1 MNWKN
6 IRLIFVR
13 EVRDQM
19 RDRRT
24 LFMIFVLPILLY
36 PLLGMSF
43 LQIAQFVHEHPTSV
57 FVVGQLPDEAEPAL
71 VSGSRF
77 AEDLFEEPEEAR
89 LLIAHRGSAAQ
100 LLAEAQRQSQPQ
112 KLHGKHRATHA
123 DASHADASATDHST
137 TTDTTPAGETEPP
150 TGASSGP
157 ETEPSLTAIAA
168 AAEKLVRSGAYQ
180 VVVYFPPDFA
190 PRLDD
195 YREALLTKAPSAD
208 QPAKTIPS
216 PQLYF
221 NAAQEKSQLARAR
234 VAEVLGRWRGEIGE
248 RNLVAGNL
256 PPGAASCFK
265 VVSHDVAEAGR
276 REAAMWSKVFPFLLL
291 IWALTGAFY
300 PAIDLCAGEKER
312 GTLETLLSSPAART
326 EIVWGKLLTV
336 MLFSMATVMLNLVSL
351 GITGLF
357 VAGQLPQFG
366 PPPWS
371 SLLWLL
377 IALIPVSALFSGL
390 CLALAAF
397 ARSTKEGQ
405 YYLMPLVLVTMPL
418 VIVPMAP
425 GVELTLGN
433 SLIPVTGIVLLLR
446 SFVEGDYAHALPFV
460 PPVVA
465 VTIGCCLL
473 AIRWAVDQFNS
484 ETVLFRESER
494 LDLRVWLWRLLRDCE
509 PTPSV
514 AEAVLCGV
522 LILVIKFF
530 LGFALAAPSDFA
542 GLAKT
547 AVVTQLVVVLTPA
560 LLMTI
565 MLTSSPRKTLL
576 LTRAPRWALPAAAL
590 LALFVHPLANLLQQ
604 AVLKLYPIN
613 NEIAEQL
620 ESLFEGSFSIW
631 AMLLVIGV
639 LPAICEELAFR
650 GFILSGFR
658 HLGHKWRAII
668 FSSVFFGLT
677 HAIFQQSVITTL
689 IGMLIGYLA
698 VQTGSLW
705 PGIVFHITHNS
716 LAMLSGRVTAAEYER
731 FAPLRWIANLAGER
745 GLSYHWTVAALAVWA
760 VLSLLYWFHRQP
772 YRKSPEESLQE
783 AIDHHAAQSLAG

>member
-1 MNWKN
+1 MNWTN
-6 IRLIFVR
+6 VRLILER
-13 EVRDQM
+13 EVRDQL

-36 PLLGMSF
+36 PLLGMVF

-57 FVVGQLPDEAEPAL
+57 FVVGGLPEAPEPAL
-71 VSGSRF
+71 VVGSRF
-77 AEDLFEEPEEAR
+77 ADELFTERADAR
-89 LLIAHRGSAAQ
+89 LLIAHRGSALQ
-100 LLAEAQRQSQPQ
+100 LLNEAEQITHPQ
-112 KLHGKHRATHA
+112 GAAAGKRNGAAPAKQAPDLAAKAT
-123 DASHADASATDHST
+123 ST
-137 TTDTTPAGETEPP
+137 PPAEP
-150 TGASSGP
+150 TAA
-157 ETEPSLTAIAA
+157 AIAA
-168 AAEKLVRSGAYQ
+168 AAEKLVRAGLYQ
-180 VVVYFPPDFA
+180 VVVYFPPEFA
-190 PRLDD
+190 PQLEAYRRSLSAGAPLD
-195 YREALLTKAPSAD
+195 EQAAPVI
-208 QPAKTIPS
+208 PA

-234 VAEVLGRWRGEIGE
+234 VSEVLGQWRTKIGE
-248 RNLVAGNL
+248 QNLVAGNL
-256 PPGAASCFK
+256 PASAASCFR

-336 MLFSMATVMLNLVSL
+336 MLFSMATVVLNLVSL

-377 IALIPVSALFSGL
+377 LALVPVSALFSAL

-446 SFVEGDYAHALPFV
+446 SVVEGDYANALPFV

-465 VTIGCCLL
+465 VTVGCCLL
-473 AIRWAVDQFNS
+473 SIRWAVDQFNS
-484 ETVLFRESER
+484 ESVLFRESER
-494 LDLRVWLWRLLRDCE
+494 VDLRVWLWRLLRDRE

-530 LGFALAAPSDFA
+530 LSFAVAIPTNFA
-542 GLAKT
+542 GLAQS
-547 AVVTQLVVVLTPA
+547 VVLSQLLVVLAPA
-560 LLMTI
+560 LVMTFL
-565 MLTSSPRKTLL
+565 LTSNPRKTLL
-576 LTRAPRWALPAAAL
+576 LVRARRWTLPAAAL
-590 LALFVHPLANLLQQ
+590 LALCVHPLANVLQRG
-604 AVLKLYPIN
+604 VLKLYPIKD
-613 NEIAEQL
+613 EVALQL
-620 ESLFEGSFSIW
+620 ESLFSGPANLW
-631 AMLLVIGV
+631 LMLLFVAV

-658 HLGHKWRAII
+658 HLGHKWRAIVL
-668 FSSVFFGLT
+668 SSVFFGLT
-677 HAIFQQSVITTL
+677 HAVFQQSLITSL
-689 IGMLIGYLA
+689 LGVLIGYLA

-705 PGIVFHITHNS
+705 PGMVFHVTHNS
-716 LAMLSGRVTAAEYER
+716 LALLASRVTAADYER
-731 FAPLRWIANLAGER
+731 IAPLRWIANLAGER
-745 GLSYHWTVAALAVWA
+745 GLSYHWTAAALAAWA
-760 VLSLLYWFHRQP
+760 TVSLLYWLHRQP
-772 YRKSPEESLQE
+772 YRMSPEESLQE
-783 AIDHHAAQSLAG
+783 AIDHHAAQSLMS

>member
-6 IRLIFVR
+6 IRLICVR

-57 FVVGQLPDEAEPAL
+57 FVVGQLPGEEEPPL

-77 AEDLFEEPEEAR
+77 ADKLFEDPDEAR

-100 LLAEAQRQSQPQ
+100 LLAEAQRQSQPK
-112 KLHGKHRATHA
+112 KLHGKHRPPHDNSLNGDASPA
-123 DASHADASATDHST
+123 DASSTDITRAGDVVPASEPSSA
-137 TTDTTPAGETEPP
+137 PPTEPDM
-150 TGASSGP
+150 
-157 ETEPSLTAIAA
+157 TAIAA

-195 YREALLTKAPSAD
+195 YREALLAKAPSAD

-216 PQLYF
+216 PQLYY
-221 NAAQEKSQLARAR
+221 NAAQEKSQLARSR
-234 VAEVLGRWRGEIGE
+234 VADVLGRWRGQIGE

-265 VVSHDVAEAGR
+265 VASHDVAEAGR

-336 MLFSMATVMLNLVSL
+336 MLFSMATVMLNLISL

-377 IALIPVSALFSGL
+377 VALIPVSAMFSGL

-446 SFVEGDYAHALPFV
+446 SFVEGDYARALPFV

-494 LDLRVWLWRLLRDCE
+494 LDLRVWLWRLLRDRE

-560 LLMTI
+560 MLMTI

-604 AVLKLYPIN
+604 GVLKLYPIN
-613 NEIAEQL
+613 AEVAEQL
-620 ESLFEGSFSIW
+620 ESLFDGPSSIW

-668 FSSVFFGLT
+668 LSSIFFGLT

-689 IGMLIGYLA
+689 IGVLIGYLA

-705 PGIVFHITHNS
+705 PGVVFHITHNS
-716 LAMLSGRVTAAEYER
+716 LAVLSGRVTAAEYER

-745 GLSYHWTVAALAVWA
+745 GLSYHWTVAALAAWA

-783 AIDHHAAQSLAG
+783 AIDHHAAQSLVG

>member
-1 MNWKN
+1 MNWTN
-6 IRLIFVR
+6 VRLILER
-13 EVRDQM
+13 EVRDQL

-57 FVVGQLPDEAEPAL
+57 FVVGQLPDEPEPTL

-77 AEDLFEEPEEAR
+77 ADELFSEPADAR

-100 LLAEAQRQSQPQ
+100 LLAEARQLAHP
-112 KLHGKHRATHA
+112 HPAAPGKHHTAV
-123 DASHADASATDHST
+123 
-137 TTDTTPAGETEPP
+137 PAEAQPAEPK
-150 TGASSGP
+150 S
-157 ETEPSLTAIAA
+157 AA
-168 AAEKLVRSGAYQ
+168 AAPPAPEPPATAVATAAEQLVRAGLYQ

-190 PRLDD
+190 PRLQA
-195 YREALLTKAPSAD
+195 YREALSSGAPSDGAALAI
-208 QPAKTIPS
+208 PA

-221 NAAQEKSQLARAR
+221 NAAQEKSQLARMR
-234 VAEVLGRWRGEIGE
+234 VGEVLGQWRSQIGE
-248 RNLVAGNL
+248 QNLVAGNL
-256 PPGAASCFK
+256 PASAASCFRIA
-265 VVSHDVAEAGR
+265 SHDVAEEGR

-336 MLFSMATVMLNLVSL
+336 MLFSMATVVLNLVSL

-357 VAGQLPQFG
+357 VSGQLPQFG

-371 SLLWLL
+371 SLFWILL
-377 IALIPVSALFSGL
+377 ALVPVSALFSGL

-446 SFVEGDYAHALPFV
+446 SFVEGDYLHALPFV

-465 VTIGCCLL
+465 VTFGCCLL
-473 AIRWAVDQFNS
+473 SIRWAVDQFNS
-484 ETVLFRESER
+484 ESVLFQESER
-494 LDLRVWLWRLLRDCE
+494 LDLRVWLWRLLRDRE
-509 PTPSV
+509 ATPSP

-522 LILVIKFF
+522 LILVVKFF
-530 LGFALAAPSDFA
+530 LSFALATPANFA
-542 GLAKT
+542 GLAQT
-547 AVVTQLVVVLTPA
+547 AIITQLVVVLTPA

-565 MLTSSPRKTLL
+565 VLTSSPRKTLL
-576 LTRAPRWALPAAAL
+576 LARSRRWSLPAAAA
-590 LALFVHPLANLLQQ
+590 LAVCVHPLANLLQQ
-604 AVLKLYPIN
+604 GVLKLYPIKD
-613 NEIAEQL
+613 EVVLQL
-620 ESLFEGSFSIW
+620 DSLFAAPANLW
-631 AMLLVIGV
+631 AMLLVLAV
-639 LPAICEELAFR
+639 LPAVCEEVAFR

-658 HLGHKWRAII
+658 HLGHKWRAIVL
-668 FSSVFFGLT
+668 SSVFFGLT
-677 HAIFQQSVITTL
+677 HAIFQQSLITTL
-689 IGMLIGYLA
+689 IGVVIAYLA

-716 LAMLSGRVTAAEYER
+716 LAVLTNRVTIVEYER

-745 GLSYHWTVAALAVWA
+745 GLSYHWTAVALAAWA
-760 VLSLLYWFHRQP
+760 AVSLLYWFHRQP
-772 YRKSPEESLQE
+772 YQKSPEESLQE
-783 AIDHHAAQSLAG
+783 AIDHHGAQGLAG